1 MKIQDECYACLVR
14 LVDLTVALATS
25 ASQVR
30 EQAKQAALGILQEE
44 FMPGGIPAVIAS
56 RFHRVIREITGNDD
70 PFAGRKAKE
79 MEMLAQ
85 LCGEVARLYD
95 EELESLLKLAVLGNA
110 VDFFRPESEVRQAM
124 GRGVEW
130 EISAAPCLERLLQGP
145 PGLLLYLADNAGEQF
160 FDRRLVGWL
169 RRQHWRVIYVVKGG
183 PIQNDLTKKDLEAS
197 GLLAAMEP
205 VVDTGARTVGFV
217 AAEASASFLRL
228 YQQADLILAKGMGHF
243 ETMSHLHDARIFFLL
258 QAKCRPVAQSLG
270 VRVGSYVL
278 AQGA

>member
-1 MKIQDECYACLVR
+1 
-14 LVDLTVALATS
+14 
-25 ASQVR
+25 
-30 EQAKQAALGILQEE
+30 
-44 FMPGGIPAVIAS
+44 
-56 RFHRVIREITGNDD
+56 
-70 PFAGRKAKE
+70 
-79 MEMLAQ
+79 
-85 LCGEVARLYD
+85 
-95 EELESLLKLAVLGNA
+95 
-110 VDFFRPESEVRQAM
+110 
-124 GRGVEW
+124 
-130 EISAAPCLERLLQGP
+130 
-145 PGLLLYLADNAGEQF
+145 
-160 FDRRLVGWL
+160 
-169 RRQHWRVIYVVKGG
+169 VVKGG